1 MSGAD
6 YFDDAQAIN
15 AHMDSRIPVDRVAA
29 MADHAAIREA
39 LEQAG
44 IEVIKVAPPAGCQ
57 DGVYTANWGLCSENT
72 VIVSSLPNSRQRETP
87 YAIEIFK
94 NLGKTIIYPL
104 QGLRF
109 SGQGDALPAGNYLL
123 AGTTYRTDVEV
134 HQFIGQE
141 LGLSVVSLQ
150 TIPALDENN
159 QPIINSITGW
169 PDSFFYDLDLV
180 IAVLKD
186 DLIAWCP
193 EALTPESQDKI
204 AALPLQKIEVSLA
217 EAKEGLACNLISTG
231 QTVVMSSLAPELKRN
246 IDAAGLKTITPQ
258 VTQLQKGGGFIRCTS
273 LTI

>member
-6 YFDDAQAIN
+6 YFDDIDAIN
-15 AHMDSRIPVDRVAA
+15 AHMDSKIPIDRAA
-29 MADHAAIREA
+29 AIDDHAAIREA

-44 IEVIKVAPPAGCQ
+44 IEVMKVAPPVGCQ
-57 DGVYTANWGLCSENT
+57 DGVYTANWGLCRGDKI
-72 VIVSSLPNSRQRETP
+72 IVSSLPNTRQRETP
-87 YAIEIFK
+87 YAVEIFK
-94 NLGKTIIYPL
+94 NLGKTIIYPPE
-104 QGLRF
+104 GLRF
-109 SGQGDALPAGNYLL
+109 SGQGDALPVGAFLL
-123 AGTTYRTDVEV
+123 AGSTYRTDAEM

-150 TIPALDENN
+150 TVPALDENN
-159 QPIINSITGW
+159 QPIINAVTGW

-193 EALTPESQDKI
+193 EALTPESQNKI

-231 QTVVMSSLAPELKRN
+231 ETVVMSSLAPELKRN
-246 IDAAGLKTITPQ
+246 IEAAGLRTITPQ